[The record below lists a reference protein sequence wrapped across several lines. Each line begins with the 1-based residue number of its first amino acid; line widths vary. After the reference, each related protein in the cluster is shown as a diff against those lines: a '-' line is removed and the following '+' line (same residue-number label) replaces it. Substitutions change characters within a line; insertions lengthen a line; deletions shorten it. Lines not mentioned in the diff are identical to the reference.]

1 MTPNTTSTTTE
12 LINHI
17 VGLQPGQPPHTLRH
31 QQVKMAAASPSS
43 YNAVMYA
50 PGGMSRVEKQG
61 AGTSARE
68 KAITQ
73 FSIDLTR
80 SPGALGAEHVQA
92 LKDAGLSPIE
102 IFDLIN
108 SVAIFAWANRLMLN
122 LGEPVLP
129 STGLAA

>member
-1 MTPNTTSTTTE
+1 MTPNTTSTTIE

-73 FSIDLTR
+73 FSIDLTHK
-80 SPGALGAEHVQA
+80 SDEVNAADIAALRAE
-92 LKDAGLSPIE
+92 GLTQLE

-108 SVAIFAWANRLMLN
+108 SVAVFVPAGSA
-122 LGEPVLP
+122 
-129 STGLAA
+129 T